1 MKERNVEAMP
11 KSKSLRLTESAI
23 MLAFATILSLL
34 KVVDLP
40 YGGSITAFSMLPIL
54 IIAYRYGTA
63 WGVFT
68 AFADGLLQMLTG
80 MNSLS
85 YATSAG
91 AAAAIIVLDYLLAF
105 AVLGLAGLFR
115 RPGRSQGTS
124 LALAA
129 VITGALRYL
138 CHVLSGCTVWAG
150 LSIPSQD
157 ALLYSLAYNATYMVP
172 EILLTVV
179 GALAISRVLD
189 FGSDSITRV
198 PAQAKRPDL
207 AALFSGLSKTAVV
220 AAVVWD
226 VKEIAFRLQNG
237 ETGEFDITGILQ
249 VNWLSV
255 TLVTIVC
262 AALAVGFH
270 CAARRVPDESALKL
284 GGLFSAIPFLLV
296 AGGAAFGGYLIHG
309 ALADIRG
316 TVWETLD
323 SLLAGELAQGDAVQG
338 IVSAASSGW
347 LQILVII
354 ACLVAAL
361 ILVSLRYAAKRRSRQ
376 AA

>member
-1 MKERNVEAMP
+1 MP

-68 AFADGLLQMLTG
+68 AFAHGLLQMLTG

-115 RPGRSQGTS
+115 RPGRSQGPS

-129 VITGALRYL
+129 VVTGALRYL

-198 PAQAKRPDL
+198 QAQAKRPDL
-207 AALFSGLSKTAVV
+207 AVLFSGLSKAAVV

-255 TLVTIVC
+255 ALVTVVC

-270 CAARRVPDESALKL
+270 FAARRVPAAHLSKLGLKL

-309 ALADIRG
+309 ALADIAE
-316 TVWETLD
+316 TVGETLD
-323 SLLAGELAQGDAVQG
+323 ALLAGELAQGDAVQG

-347 LQILVII
+347 LQILVIV

-361 ILVSLRYAAKRRSRQ
+361 ILVSLRYATKRRSRR